1 MTARSGSGR
10 RRSIS
15 AALAPMFCARAWQA
29 RCKLTPPESFSSPG
43 ASPSFLA
50 MSTMYSLMS
59 KVACARRFTP
69 TSSGR
74 ISGHSNFSISA
85 QDGTSATTSKPRST

>member
-1 MTARSGSGR
+1 M

-29 RCKLTPPESFSSPG
+29 RCKVMPPSIVLRPG
-43 ASPSFLA
+43 ARPCRFE
-50 MSTMYSLMS
+50 MSITYSAMS
-59 KVACARRFTP
+59 KVARDSFLTLG
-69 TSSGR
+69 SSGT

-85 QDGTSATTSKPRST
+85 QDGTSATMS